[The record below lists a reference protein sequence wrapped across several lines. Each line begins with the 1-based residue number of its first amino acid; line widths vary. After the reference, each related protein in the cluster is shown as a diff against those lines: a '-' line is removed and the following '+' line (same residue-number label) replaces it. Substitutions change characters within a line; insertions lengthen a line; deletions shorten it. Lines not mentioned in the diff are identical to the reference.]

1 MTAHTQVPG
10 DVADFGHKLADLVA
24 GSSDGHLVGAYL
36 HGSAA
41 LGGWVATRSDV
52 DILIVLR
59 DPLAGA
65 TLTAVEQV
73 LAEHGPGSPG
83 TGLECSVVTLAQ
95 AANPSAPWPF
105 LAHVQASHGKAPV
118 RVLGDSVAGDRDVL
132 MHYVVCRSAGFA
144 LVGPDPREVFGSVP
158 RAVVLAY
165 LVDELRWGIA
175 NAPAAYAVLNACRAL
190 IFASRGD
197 LVSKIA
203 GGRIA
208 VDSRLGP
215 VSTISSALDQQ
226 RALSEPRPITP
237 EATAFVERVI
247 RTLDFRALRPG
258 G

>member
-1 MTAHTQVPG
+1 MVRRVLSWWVRSWG
-10 DVADFGHKLADLVA
+10 DCTRDVKIDDAVCRARMWESCWGRMVNRDGRIPRFPETWPTIGHKLADLVA
-24 GSSDGHLVGAYL
+24 SSSDGHLVGAYL

-132 MHYVVCRSAGFA
+132 MHYVVCRSRRFRPGR
-144 LVGPDPREVFGSVP
+144 PRSTGG
-158 RAVVLAY
+158 
-165 LVDELRWGIA
+165 LR
-175 NAPAAYAVLNACRAL
+175 LC
-190 IFASRGD
+190 
-197 LVSKIA
+197 
-203 GGRIA
+203 
-208 VDSRLGP
+208 
-215 VSTISSALDQQ
+215 
-226 RALSEPRPITP
+226 
-237 EATAFVERVI
+237 ATAGRARLSGRRVPLGNCQ
-247 RTLDFRALRPG
+247 RTCGLRSPQRMSCSHLRQSR
-258 G
+258 